1 MLNLAVKYKLLKA
14 PSTAVSNQTYVERVN
29 KSRGKTC
36 LFGWCRIDP
45 PPGFRD
51 KGDSE
56 RQSEVARV
64 PATHDSVKTKKFVQ
78 IMLNTLLIAIYS
90 LLVLVT
96 VRSRREVME
105 STNKE
110 LYEAEPDIGVPAS
123 STRVVR
129 LLQKA
134 LASCILLRSSADAFN
149 ASAGDYFAQQSNTTR
164 PACIVR
170 PETVKQLSRA
180 VAILHQEF
188 LARRAGGHDKPNNLG
203 FVSLR
208 SGGHSY
214 ARASASI
221 DGGVLL
227 DLSRFSDVTISN
239 DGSSV
244 TVGTGA
250 RWSKV
255 NQVLEA
261 KKIAVPGGRNAAVG
275 VGGFTLGG
283 KLCFKVRLG
292 LLSQYTDT
300 TCSKAVFPSSHRDM
314 D

>member
-1 MLNLAVKYKLLKA
+1 VQGVAFFH
-14 PSTAVSNQTYVERVN
+14 TAGARQV
-29 KSRGKTC
+29 RG
-36 LFGWCRIDP
+36 
-45 PPGFRD
+45 
-51 KGDSE
+51 
-56 RQSEVARV
+56 RQSKIARV
-64 PATHDSVKTKKFVQ
+64 PTTHDSAKHNKLFS
-78 IMLNTLLIAIYS
+78 IMLKTLLIAIFS
-90 LLVLVT
+90 FLALVT
-96 VRSRREVME
+96 VRSRRKVME
-105 STNKE
+105 SIYKE
-110 LYEAEPDIGVPAS
+110 LYEAEPD
-123 STRVVR
+123 
-129 LLQKA
+129 
-134 LASCILLRSSADAFN
+134 AFN
-149 ASAGDYFAQQSNTTR
+149 ASASNYFAQQSNTTR

-170 PETVKQLSRA
+170 PETVKQLSLA

-188 LARRAGGHDKPNNLG
+188 LARRADAHDKHNNLG

-227 DLSRFSDVTISN
+227 DLSRFSDVTISE
-239 DGSSV
+239 DESSV

-300 TCSKAVFPSSHRDM
+300 KLHRRYFILLTEIWISLLERHQVRGSIGFWTGGHCFRNKQPRTLACA
-314 D
+314 

>member
-1 MLNLAVKYKLLKA
+1 VQGVAFFH
-14 PSTAVSNQTYVERVN
+14 TAGARQV
-29 KSRGKTC
+29 RG
-36 LFGWCRIDP
+36 
-45 PPGFRD
+45 
-51 KGDSE
+51 
-56 RQSEVARV
+56 RQSKIARV
-64 PATHDSVKTKKFVQ
+64 PTTHDSAKHNKLFS
-78 IMLNTLLIAIYS
+78 IMLKTLLIAIFS
-90 LLVLVT
+90 FLALVT
-96 VRSRREVME
+96 VRSRRKVME
-105 STNKE
+105 SIYKE

-123 STRVVR
+123 SKRVVR

-134 LASCILLRSSADAFN
+134 LASCILLRSNADAFN
-149 ASAGDYFAQQSNTTR
+149 ASASNYFAQQSNTTR

-170 PETVKQLSRA
+170 PETVKQLSLA

-188 LARRAGGHDKPNNLG
+188 LARRADAHDKHNNLG

-227 DLSRFSDVTISN
+227 DLSRFSDVTISE
-239 DGSSV
+239 DESSV

-300 TCSKAVFPSSHRDM
+300 KLHRRYFILLTEIWISLLERHQVRGSIGFWTGGHCFRNKQPRTLACA
-314 D
+314 